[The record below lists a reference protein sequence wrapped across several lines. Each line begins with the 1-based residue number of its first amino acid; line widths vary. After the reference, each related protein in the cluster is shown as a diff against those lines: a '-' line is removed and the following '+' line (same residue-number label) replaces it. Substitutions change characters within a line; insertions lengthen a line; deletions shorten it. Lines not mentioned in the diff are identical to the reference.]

1 MENQKNE
8 KLQVKMEMSQE
19 ELDLVMKIA
28 REKGISSEIEVT
40 EIEKEDN
47 TLSSKELVEKLNK
60 AELPRELISPDVEK
74 FTEYK
79 VKKLLE
85 SGEIDGT
92 KSEAN
97 RIGYRFDLES
107 VENFIKRR
115 KTTKEQLQQRI
126 EDLEKERDDW
136 KEKALAALAQYKK
149 TTSNDEVCDG
159 QTSLE
164 DFIEETPEETPQ
176 GTENGSGNASQQV
189 ETDIFAEHLEE
200 KEVVLKKEK
209 ENEQDQSGQVETAV
223 ESVEEQLIEYFSA
236 NKRQRPNA
244 KKVGMILVDIFSFEE
259 KELKEMSAEMKWKL
273 LKEQCL
279 DEGTDKKYILEQLKS
294 Y

>member
-8 KLQVKMEMSQE
+8 KLQVTMAISQE

-28 REKGISSEIEVT
+28 KERGISSEIEVT
-40 EIEKEDN
+40 GIEKEDN
-47 TLSSKELVEKLNK
+47 MLGVKDVIEKLNK
-60 AELPRELISPDVEK
+60 AELTKEVISQDIEK

-85 SGEIDGT
+85 NGEIEGI
-92 KSEAN
+92 KNEAN
-97 RIGYRFDLES
+97 KIGYRFDLES

-126 EDLEKERDDW
+126 EELEKERDDW
-136 KEKALAALAQYKK
+136 REQALATLAKSEK
-149 TTSNDEVCDG
+149 TTPDNDSNEVCEG
-159 QTSLE
+159 QISIDE
-164 DFIEETPEETPQ
+164 CMEETA
-176 GTENGSGNASQQV
+176 ENGSDNASEQV
-189 ETDIFAEHLEE
+189 ETNIFAEHLEE

-209 ENEQDQSGQVETAV
+209 ENEQDQHEQVETNQV
-223 ESVEEQLIEYFSA
+223 VSTEEQQLIEFFSA
-236 NKRQRPNA
+236 NKRQRPNT
-244 KKVGMILVDIFSFEE
+244 KKVEMMLIDIFSIEE
-259 KELKEMSAEMKWKL
+259 KELKEMSADAKWKM

-279 DEGTDKKYILEQLKS
+279 DERTDKKYILEQLKS